1 MTGGVLRDPVLRIS
15 LRQLSGPVRLA
26 VVIILSAIPV
36 IITGIIVG
44 TGGGQ
49 GDGLVGGILNGLL
62 ATVILPIVTM
72 ALATTA
78 FGNEL
83 EDKTLGYLVLK
94 PVSRLRIVVPKFAV
108 IVLMAGPLLVLSGVV
123 TALISF
129 DADARAAAAVGV
141 GIAVGS
147 VVYSSVFMWLGLMT
161 TRALGFALLYVFLWE
176 GVLATFLEG
185 IRFLS
190 IRSYTLSIMYGIDD
204 VNLAALDGSSIGL
217 AAAAAGAGIVTAVFF
232 LLTLRRL
239 RTMDVP

>member
-1 MTGGVLRDPVLRIS
+1 MTGRVLGDPVLRIS

-26 VVIILSAIPV
+26 VVVILAAIPIV
-36 IITGIIVG
+36 VTAIIVG
-44 TGGGQ
+44 TGGGR
-49 GDGLVGGILNGLL
+49 GDGFVEGIISGML
-62 ATVILPIVTM
+62 AAAILPIVTM

-94 PVSRLRIVVPKFAV
+94 PVSRLRIVAPKFAV

-123 TALISF
+123 TALIAF
-129 DADARAAAAVGV
+129 DADARAAAAVAV

-147 VVYSSVFMWLGLMT
+147 IAYASVFMWLGLMT

-176 GVLATFLEG
+176 GILATFLDG

-190 IRSYTLSIMYGIDD
+190 IRSYTMSIMYGIDD
-204 VNLAALDGSSIGL
+204 VKLASLGGSAIGL
-217 AAAAAGAGIVTAVFF
+217 PAAAVGAGIVTAIFF
-232 LLTLRRL
+232 LLTVRRL

>member
-1 MTGGVLRDPVLRIS
+1 MTGRVLRDPVLRIS

-26 VVIILSAIPV
+26 VVVFLSAIPIV
-36 IITGIIVG
+36 ITAIIVG
-44 TGGGQ
+44 TRGG
-49 GDGLVGGILNGLL
+49 GDGLVGGILNGML
-62 ATVILPIVTM
+62 ATAILPIVTM

-94 PVSRLRIVVPKFAV
+94 PVSRLRLVAPKFAV

-123 TALISF
+123 TTLIAF
-129 DADARAAAAVGV
+129 DADARAAAAVAV

-147 VVYSSVFMWLGLMT
+147 IVYASVFMWLGLMT

-204 VNLAALDGSSIGL
+204 VRLATLDGSAIGL
-217 AAAAAGAGIVTAVFF
+217 PAAAAGAGIVTAIFF
-232 LLTLRRL
+232 LLTVRRL

>member
-1 MTGGVLRDPVLRIS
+1 MTGPVLRDPVLRIS

-26 VVIILSAIPV
+26 VVVFLSAIPIV
-36 IITGIIVG
+36 ITAIIVG
-44 TGGGQ
+44 TGGG
-49 GDGLVGGILNGLL
+49 GDGLVGGILNGML
-62 ATVILPIVTM
+62 ATAILPIVTM

-94 PVSRLRIVVPKFAV
+94 PVSRLRLVAPKFAV

-123 TALISF
+123 TTLIAL
-129 DADARAAAAVGV
+129 DADARAAAAVAV

-147 VVYSSVFMWLGLMT
+147 IVYASVFMWLGLMT

-204 VNLAALDGSSIGL
+204 VSLATLDGSTIGL
-217 AAAAAGAGIVTAVFF
+217 PAAAAGAGIVTAVFF
-232 LLTLRRL
+232 LLTVRRL